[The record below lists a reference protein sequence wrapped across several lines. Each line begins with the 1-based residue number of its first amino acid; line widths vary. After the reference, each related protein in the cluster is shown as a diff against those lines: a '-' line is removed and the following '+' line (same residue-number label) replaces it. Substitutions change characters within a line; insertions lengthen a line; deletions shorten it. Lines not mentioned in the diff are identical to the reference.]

1 MKNLKVND
9 ASNPYTLPTAD
20 GSASEILSTNGSGT
34 VSFTTISSTG
44 LSDISDTAAD
54 AAGEILIWNDTS
66 DEFVPNSITG
76 GNNITVTNGDGTISV
91 ASDISNTT
99 DLDDVDNT
107 AADAAGEVLIW
118 NNSTTKFVPNTLTPG
133 TGISITNGDGSVS
146 KVLYNF

>member
-1 MKNLKVND
+1 MND

-66 DEFVPNSITG
+66 DELFKLNY
-76 GNNITVTNGDGTISV
+76 
-91 ASDISNTT
+91 
-99 DLDDVDNT
+99 
-107 AADAAGEVLIW
+107 W
-118 NNSTTKFVPNTLTPG
+118 R
-133 TGISITNGDGSVS
+133 
-146 KVLYNF
+146 